1 MNMASGTSAGR
12 ALPLQQILTL
22 LSTADLDEAKKAS
35 GENESDSLDFAE
47 AIPYV
52 LILMDE
58 FLIYTYWNK
67 AAEDLTGVP
76 ADQAIGR
83 SFYEIFPQARGT
95 VAETVYEEVLATGQ
109 PQGFDT
115 ESHLCG
121 EHRSFEVSV
130 YPFGEGLAV
139 FGKDIS
145 VPKQPRRSPRDHA
158 AIHNI

>member
-1 MNMASGTSAGR
+1 MASGTSAGR

-95 VAETVYEEVLATGQ
+95 VAETVYEEVWVSKTLSAHRKTGIWL
-109 PQGFDT
+109 F
-115 ESHLCG
+115 S
-121 EHRSFEVSV
+121 RSANRVDGHGGASFST
-130 YPFGEGLAV
+130 
-139 FGKDIS
+139 
-145 VPKQPRRSPRDHA
+145 
-158 AIHNI
+158 